1 MPVKIRVAVA
11 LRMLAGASYIDV
23 AVLFGIAKETVFHV
37 LWQVVDAI
45 NSTPAIGP
53 FFFPQTV
60 DDCTRAAVGGVFMCV
75 CFVCVLCVCVLPA
88 FFASSTACSENYST

>member
-45 NSTPAIGP
+45 NSTPAVGP

-60 DDCTRAAVGGVFMCV
+60 DDCTRQAQLWEVCLCACVRV
-75 CFVCVLCVCVLPA
+75 CFVCVGA
-88 FFASSTACSENYST
+88 TSFFRFVHSM